1 MSSERS
7 TLLPSARQKSRN
19 SSHATQRRVTN
30 QNVPSA
36 PDLLSDYN
44 GESLRPM
51 PHSNYGQRMDQD
63 LIQIDDN
70 LPPSVSSS
78 SASIQKLQSRKQ
90 VRNQVLA
97 RSIGNSGVIEHAA
110 IFDEDDSDDGIIDNR
125 NTRSMFATR
134 RARSPKN
141 DEQLLY
147 LEEEISP
154 AAPVAQKSLLD
165 QEISIDRVAQNLSL
179 PLEALRN
186 ELLGMDTKEIMQKRE
201 IRSGSKHDNISN
213 MFQNG
218 KKPDPKFNLMS
229 QQTMKQST
237 TPLSPPR
244 PYHQPVKHAKRAVS
258 TLFGSSIVVNHPS
271 DQEHKVRHISLLDAV
286 SRPLHGRANFSG
298 GNAYPDGTGME
309 MQNTRTSRKITNT
322 SMNRHEDGDD
332 LIDFNEAIP
341 RMRNDSTVNSTES
354 RLPVRVEQY
363 PQHNQPQ
370 DISQISI
377 DIGDP
382 FSFAPHNTASGMPVV
397 KQRLRSNNTSKHVN
411 ASSLA
416 NSWFGNSTNYTAQTM
431 KIPQPAKNPHGF
443 MQEHHLLEKL
453 HQEGADRSPDHQTF
467 SSTGW
472 NRLNLALFSSYA
484 FTSAASSV
492 PIALIPTIAMDV
504 LSSYNEGGEDA
515 QSVEAAAS
523 IFVSTVATYAVLGTA
538 FGKFLNGPIG
548 DICGARRVACIYASM
563 LSISLMT
570 LSFGYS
576 SFGVIACCAAVEF
589 FQSVQWPC
597 IVVILAAHYGNRLSN
612 EGEEYRKESPTSS
625 ENLHRSQDN
634 SKNKA
639 AGGSY
644 ERGVYIA
651 SLGSRCGS
659 LSASLFTTMLLRY
672 HHDSWRFVARLAAFS
687 SFFGCAILF
696 MFVTD
701 SPYKLHHPQNPVKE
715 QYGESSRRP
724 PFQQRLG
731 RRDVTTFTDIVESF
745 KFYVRMMILIVT
757 RNVLPSLRSV
767 LSNGTFWVVAIAHS
781 GGLMVCSSVRILGTY
796 FRDTSYGT
804 ISENES
810 GAVTMFLSVGILVG
824 LALGGNAFAN
834 LSSNAQARKKMVS
847 NLYIM
852 TVTMCYALA
861 FLALPFVRNAI
872 NSSTVVAFLQAMAS
886 FCMGAGVAV
895 QVYCIPAI
903 VGGTFGANKGLYA
916 SYTDGVACIVS
927 SWVWSIVGNAV
938 QEGNPQGGGWA
949 YGWAAVA
956 LLVILAGIL
965 MVHFVEYYFCRGGWR
980 GRLKDT
986 ISNSHHGP
994 PDLNSSFAES
1004 SKRLWENR
1012 PAFFRSGSTFKRR
1025 DEMKSILSIADDDDD
1040 DASTIVFEDVTLP
1053 IDYGD
1058 IETDQSSPV
1067 DMKQQVLDLIE
1078 LRGNDVC
1085 VDCKAPFPRWVS
1097 VLLPNRIALSHRGA
1111 AEPLSHQIG
1120 CFCCTECAGSHR
1132 KLGIHIAF
1140 VRSVDYD
1147 SFKRPELLALR
1158 RGGNTKVNAIY
1169 EALLKDSSAKPS
1181 SSASMEIRERF
1192 IVTKYEK
1199 KLWYNSSN
1207 TSTQQEASFDLDSTL
1222 ASIELVPNH
1231 YVQGT
1236 TEMKATPRTE
1246 NSPSA
1251 FEVASHFDRKTR
1263 AQYDAF
1269 VHSDNDSDS
1278 EFAPRRHRHH
1288 TIQVEDASISSEDSG
1303 DWHIEKTERRGLDRL
1318 VNL

>member
-1 MSSERS
+1 MS
-7 TLLPSARQKSRN
+7 
-19 SSHATQRRVTN
+19 
-30 QNVPSA
+30 
-36 PDLLSDYN
+36 
-44 GESLRPM
+44 
-51 PHSNYGQRMDQD
+51 HSNYGQRMDQD
-63 LIQIDDN
+63 LIQIDYD

-78 SASIQKLQSRKQ
+78 SSIQKLQSRRQ

-97 RSIGNSGVIEHAA
+97 RSNDNGGVIEHQA
-110 IFDEDDSDDGIIDNR
+110 IFDEDDSDDETRDKR
-125 NTRSMFATR
+125 NTRSTFATR
-134 RARSPKN
+134 RAGRPKN

-154 AAPVAQKSLLD
+154 AAHKNLLD
-165 QEISIDRVAQNLSL
+165 CESSIERVAPNLSL
-179 PLEALRN
+179 PLDDLTN
-186 ELLGMDTKEIMQKRE
+186 ELYGMDTQKIMHNRE
-201 IRSGSKHDNISN
+201 ILAGSKHDHISN
-213 MFQNG
+213 MFQ
-218 KKPDPKFNLMS
+218 KEQMPDPKLNS
-229 QQTMKQST
+229 ISRQPIKQRT

-244 PYHQPVKHAKRAVS
+244 PLHQPVKHAKRAVS

-271 DQEHKVRHISLLDAV
+271 DQKHKVRHMSLLDAV
-286 SRPLHGRANFSG
+286 SRPLHGRAHVSG
-298 GNAYPDGTGME
+298 GMNSSDGTGME
-309 MQNTRTSRKITNT
+309 MQNTRTSRKITNV
-322 SMNRHEDGDD
+322 SMNRQEDGDD

-354 RLPVRVEQY
+354 RLRVRVEQH

-382 FSFAPHNTASGMPVV
+382 FSYAPVV
-397 KQRLRSNNTSKHVN
+397 KQRLRSSNTSQHVFN
-411 ASSLA
+411 ASSVA
-416 NSWFGNSTNYTAQTM
+416 NSWFGNSLNYTTQTM
-431 KIPQPAKNPHGF
+431 KMSQPAKNPHGF
-443 MQEHHLLEKL
+443 MQEHHLLDKL
-453 HQEGADRSPDHQTF
+453 HQEGADQYPDHQKF
-467 SSTGW
+467 SFTGW

-492 PIALIPTIAMDV
+492 PIALIPTIAMDI
-504 LSSYNEGGEDA
+504 LSSYNEDGDGEDA

-548 DICGARRVACIYASM
+548 DICGARRVACLYASM

-597 IVVILAAHYGNRLSN
+597 IVVILAAHYGNTLSS
-612 EGEEYRKESPTSS
+612 EGEEYRKESPSAS
-625 ENLHRSQDN
+625 EDLHRSQDN

-644 ERGVYIA
+644 EKGVYIA

-672 HHDSWRFVARLAAFS
+672 HHDSWRVVARLAAFS
-687 SFFGCAILF
+687 SFVGCLIMF

-715 QYGESSRRP
+715 HYEESSRRP
-724 PFQQRLG
+724 PFQQRMG
-731 RRDVTTFTDIVESF
+731 RRDVTTFTDIVETVR
-745 KFYVRMMILIVT
+745 FYVRMMIVIIT

-796 FRDTSYGT
+796 FRDTSYGA

-824 LALGGNAFAN
+824 LALGGNTFAN
-834 LSSNAQARKKMVS
+834 LSANAQARKKMVS

-872 NSSTVVAFLQAMAS
+872 NSSTVVAFLQATAS

-927 SWVWSIVGNAV
+927 SWVWNIVGNAV

-980 GRLKDT
+980 GRLKDAN
-986 ISNSHHGP
+986 SNNQHGP
-994 PDLNSSFAES
+994 PGVTDLNSSFAES
-1004 SKRLWENR
+1004 SKRLWESR
-1012 PAFFRSGSTFKRR
+1012 PAFFRPGSTLKRG
-1025 DEMKSILSIADDDDD
+1025 DEMKAMLSIADDDDD

-1058 IETDQSSPV
+1058 IETDHLSSV

-1111 AEPLSHQIG
+1111 SEPLSHQIG

-1158 RGGNTKVNAIY
+1158 RGGNAKVNSIY

-1181 SSASMEIRERF
+1181 SLASMAIRERF
-1192 IVTKYEK
+1192 IITKYEK
-1199 KLWYNSSN
+1199 KLWYNFSE
-1207 TSTQQEASFDLDSTL
+1207 TSPQQETSFELDSTL

-1231 YVQGT
+1231 HVQGA
-1236 TEMKATPRTE
+1236 TERKATPRNVST
-1246 NSPSA
+1246 PSA
-1251 FEVASHFDRKTR
+1251 FEAASHFDRKTQ

-1278 EFAPRRHRHH
+1278 EYAPHRHRHH

-1303 DWHIEKTERRGLDRL
+1303 DWHIERTERRGLDRF